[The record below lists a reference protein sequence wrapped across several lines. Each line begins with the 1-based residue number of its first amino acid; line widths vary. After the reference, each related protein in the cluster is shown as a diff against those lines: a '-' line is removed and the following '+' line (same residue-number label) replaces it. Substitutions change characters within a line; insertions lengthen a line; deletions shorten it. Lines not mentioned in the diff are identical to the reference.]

1 MDTAST
7 DITQYSHDKIE
18 MGSDGIDTEIVIT
31 VQCGDAHTGFMYY
44 NSDSLIISINWGH
57 SAAPYIATICALSW
71 YYLSLI
77 SLLTLNITC

>member
-44 NSDSLIISINWGH
+44 NSDSLIISIN
-57 SAAPYIATICALSW
+57 
-71 YYLSLI
+71 
-77 SLLTLNITC
+77 